1 MLKKVIM
8 YKYFNSMDELT
19 KFVDNEKK
27 PESEIK
33 TFTSRIR
40 YALMLGLKEK
50 EIFFFGLLQLL
61 VIMVGYV
68 FWLQVLNWIP
78 QDIWNEVQACIDR
91 GEDDCT
97 GIIDIALYLWGMAI
111 VVIISFPVG
120 ILSCSIGTTHFLISR
135 NEEST
140 VLKCLNASFSNAW
153 AIWKFHSIDGYI
165 TIDRI
170 LERLPKDD
178 DTRTPADKALE
189 EAAYYAWKVGTA
201 GMVPNLILGN
211 KLIPSG
217 ISSINFVK
225 SKFKEV
231 ASLRGAYSSICW
243 LIAILSYIGAII
255 LTAVFEDQLTL
266 STGEIEIG
274 AFYNY
279 MIIPICFATLS
290 VVVVLRPLYIISI
303 CDLYSDYLE
312 ENKEEAELPDNP
324 TKGRSALITFVI
336 LMMLLIFLSSF
347 GLDIGLGQFLE

>member
-1 MLKKVIM
+1 
-8 YKYFNSMDELT
+8 MDELT

-78 QDIWNEVQACIDR
+78 QGIWNEVQACIDR

-97 GIIDIALYLWGMAI
+97 GLIDIALYLWGMAI

-120 ILSCSIGTTHFLISR
+120 ILSCSIGTTHFLVSR

-153 AIWKFHSIDGYI
+153 AIWKFHAIDGYI
-165 TIDRI
+165 TINRI

>member
-1 MLKKVIM
+1 
-8 YKYFNSMDELT
+8 MDELT

-61 VIMVGYV
+61 VIMVGYI

-120 ILSCSIGTTHFLISR
+120 ILSCSIGTTHFLVSR

-153 AIWKFHSIDGYI
+153 AIWKFHAIDGYI

>member
-1 MLKKVIM
+1 
-8 YKYFNSMDELT
+8 MDELT
-19 KFVDNEKK
+19 KFVDNEEK
-27 PESEIK
+27 PESAIK

-78 QDIWNEVQACIDR
+78 QDVWNDAQACINR
-91 GEDDCT
+91 GDDDCT
-97 GIIDIALYLWGMAI
+97 GLIDLALYIWGMAI
-111 VVIISFPVG
+111 VVIVAFPVG
-120 ILSCSIGTTHFLISR
+120 ILSCSIGTTHFLVSR

-140 VLKCLNASFSNAW
+140 ILKCLNASFSNAW
-153 AIWKFHSIDGYI
+153 AIWKFHAIDGYI

-170 LERLPKDD
+170 LERLPKEN
-178 DTRTPADKALE
+178 DTRTPADIALE

-231 ASLRGAYSSICW
+231 ASLRGAYSFICW
-243 LIAILSYIGAII
+243 VVAILSYIGAII
-255 LTAVFEDQLTL
+255 LTGVFEDQLTIN
-266 STGEIEIG
+266 TGEIAIG
-274 AFYNY
+274 TFYTY

-312 ENKEEAELPDNP
+312 ENKEEAELPDDP
-324 TKGRSALITFVI
+324 SKGRSALITFVI
-336 LMMLLIFLSSF
+336 LLMVLIFLSLF
-347 GLDIGLGQFLE
+347 GLDIGLGQYFK

>member
-1 MLKKVIM
+1 
-8 YKYFNSMDELT
+8 MDELT
-19 KFVDNEKK
+19 KFVDNEEK

-61 VIMVGYV
+61 VIMVGYI

-120 ILSCSIGTTHFLISR
+120 ILSCSIGTTHFLVSR

-153 AIWKFHSIDGYI
+153 AIWKFHAIDGYI

-266 STGEIEIG
+266 STAEIEIG

>member
-1 MLKKVIM
+1 
-8 YKYFNSMDELT
+8 MDELT
-19 KFVDNEKK
+19 KFVDNQKK

-61 VIMVGYV
+61 VIMVGFV
-68 FWLQVLNWIP
+68 LWLQLLNWIP
-78 QDIWNEVQACIDR
+78 QDIWNDVQACEDR
-91 GEDDCT
+91 GDDDCAAL
-97 GIIDIALYLWGMAI
+97 IDIALFFWGMAI
-111 VVIISFPVG
+111 VPIVVFPIG
-120 ILSCSIGTTHFLISR
+120 ILSCSIGTTHFLVSR

-153 AIWKFHSIDGYI
+153 AIWKFHAIDGYI
-165 TIDRI
+165 TIIRI
-170 LERLPKDD
+170 LDRLPSEDD
-178 DTRTPADKALE
+178 HRTPAQIALE

-211 KLIPSG
+211 KLKPSG
-217 ISSINFVK
+217 KSSLNFVK

-243 LIAILSYIGAII
+243 VIAILSFIGAII
-255 LTAVFEDQLTL
+255 LPYFAYEITIYIGGTITVVFYTL
-266 STGEIEIG
+266 
-274 AFYNY
+274 
-279 MIIPICFATLS
+279 MIIPICFATLL

-312 ENKEEAELPDNP
+312 ENKEQVQLPDNP
-324 TKGRSALITFVI
+324 SKGRSALITFVI
-336 LMMLLIFLSSF
+336 LLMVLIFLSSF
-347 GLDIGLGQFLE
+347 GSDILEFTA

>member
-1 MLKKVIM
+1 
-8 YKYFNSMDELT
+8 MDELT

-61 VIMVGYV
+61 VIMVGYI

-78 QDIWNEVQACIDR
+78 QDIWNELQACIDR

-120 ILSCSIGTTHFLISR
+120 ILSCSIGTTHFLVSR

-153 AIWKFHSIDGYI
+153 AIWKFHAIDGYI

-178 DTRTPADKALE
+178 DTRTPAEIALE

>member
-61 VIMVGYV
+61 VIMVGYI

-97 GIIDIALYLWGMAI
+97 GLIDIALYLWGMAI

-120 ILSCSIGTTHFLISR
+120 ILSCSIGTTHFLVSR

-153 AIWKFHSIDGYI
+153 AIWKFHAIDGYI

>member
-1 MLKKVIM
+1 
-8 YKYFNSMDELT
+8 MDELT
-19 KFVDNEKK
+19 KFVDNEEK

-61 VIMVGYV
+61 VIMVGYI

-120 ILSCSIGTTHFLISR
+120 ILSCSIGTTHFLVSR

-153 AIWKFHSIDGYI
+153 AIWKFHAIDGYI

-312 ENKEEAELPDNP
+312 ENTEEAELPDNP

-347 GLDIGLGQFLE
+347 GLDIGLGKFLE